1 MSSIE
6 QQDLNEILATFLAET
21 EEQFAE
27 MEEALVALETHP
39 DDSEA
44 VQSIFRAA
52 HTLKGN
58 AASMGYS
65 GVAEIA
71 HALEDLLEG
80 LRDHSVSV
88 RPQVVTALLR
98 AIDALRFLMPEI
110 AAGRLESHPAQREI
124 IDELIAASGALAP
137 EASSTS
143 TALDELSASVNTP
156 THRTLRVDL
165 RRLDRMLDLSG
176 EIAVA
181 QGRLTQMLRDAGMA
195 NGVDALEAQ
204 RDANRIFMDLQEEIL
219 RARMVPLG
227 PTFRQQIRTVRD
239 AAQAASKIV
248 GLDIE
253 GEDVEVDTTLVEQ
266 LRGPLTHMVRNAVD
280 HGIETPEVRVAKG
293 KTERGRLTLVAR
305 HESGG
310 VVIELRDD
318 GAGLDRVRIAAKAKA
333 LGLVLNPEAMEDRD
347 LDRLVFEPGFSTS
360 ETVTELSG
368 RGIGMDVVRR
378 NVEALRGSVDVRSTP
393 GAGTVFSIR
402 VPLTVAIIPGFLV
415 EAGDETYVIPLEAV
429 AECVDLPAVS
439 GETGARSA
447 VINLRGEAVPYLR
460 LRQTF
465 GLGAAPSTR
474 ESLVVVT
481 HAGRR
486 AAIAVDALLG
496 ESQVVIKPFSRLLR
510 DLPGLA
516 GSTILG
522 SGRVALILDVP
533 ALLNSART
541 ESQS

>member
-1 MSSIE
+1 MSNVE
-6 QQDLNEILATFLAET
+6 QQDLNEVLATFLAET

-27 MEEALVALETHP
+27 MEEALVTLEAHP
-39 DDSEA
+39 DDDEA

-58 AASMGYS
+58 AASMGYG

-80 LRDHSVSV
+80 LRGHSVAV
-88 RPQVVTALLR
+88 TPQVVTALLR

-110 AAGRLESHPAQREI
+110 AAGRLESHPAQSEI
-124 IDELIAASGALAP
+124 IDELAAAGGAMAPAPSSSSG
-137 EASSTS
+137 
-143 TALDELSASVNTP
+143 LDEIVASPTPGSA
-156 THRTLRVDL
+156 HRTLRVDL

-181 QGRLTQMLRDAGMA
+181 QGRLTQMLRDAGLA
-195 NGVDALEAQ
+195 NGVDVLEVQ

-227 PTFRQQIRTVRD
+227 PTFRQQMRTVRD
-239 AAQAASKIV
+239 AAQAASKVV
-248 GLDIE
+248 GLDID
-253 GEDVEVDTTLVEQ
+253 GEDVEVDTALVEQ
-266 LRGPLTHMVRNAVD
+266 LRGPLTHMIRNAVD
-280 HGIETPEVRVAKG
+280 HGIETPEDRVAKG
-293 KTERGRLTLVAR
+293 KPARGRLTLRAR

-310 VVIELRDD
+310 VVIELQDD
-318 GAGLDRVRIAAKAKA
+318 GRGLDRARIAAKAKA
-333 LGLVLNPEAMEDRD
+333 IGLTANPEAMEDRD

-429 AECVDLPAVS
+429 AECVDLPAD
-439 GETGARSA
+439 GDTSA
-447 VINLRGEAVPYLR
+447 HSSVINLRGEPVPYIR

-465 GLGAAPSTR
+465 GLPAADASR

-481 HAGRR
+481 HNGRR

-510 DLPGLA
+510 DLHGLA

-533 ALLNSART
+533 ALLDSAQT
-541 ESQS
+541 ESRS

>member
-1 MSSIE
+1 MSPE
-6 QQDLNEILATFLAET
+6 QQDLDEILATFLAET

-39 DDSEA
+39 DDTEA

-58 AASMGYS
+58 AASMGYA

-80 LRDHSVSV
+80 LRDHSIAV

-98 AIDALRFLMPEI
+98 AIDALRFLTPEI

-124 IDELIAASGALAP
+124 IDELIAASAEIAP
-137 EASSTS
+137 EASST
-143 TALDELSASVNTP
+143 TAAHDELSASVTTP

-195 NGVDALEAQ
+195 NGVDVLEAQ

-227 PTFRQQIRTVRD
+227 PTFRQQTRTVRD
-239 AAQAASKIV
+239 AAQAASKV
-248 GLDIE
+248 VTLDIE

-280 HGIETPEVRVAKG
+280 HGIEVPEVRLAKG
-293 KTERGRLTLVAR
+293 KAERGRLTLSAR

-333 LGLVLNPEAMEDRD
+333 LGLAVNPEAMEDRD

-393 GAGTVFSIR
+393 GEGTVFSIR

-429 AECVDLPAVS
+429 AECVDLPA
-439 GETGARSA
+439 GGDTGQRSS
-447 VINLRGEAVPYLR
+447 VINLRGEPVPYLR
-460 LRQTF
+460 LRQVF
-465 GLGAAPSTR
+465 GLPATNASR

-496 ESQVVIKPFSRLLR
+496 ESQVVIKPFNRLLR
-510 DLPGLA
+510 NLPGLA
-516 GSTILG
+516 GSTLLG
-522 SGRVALILDVP
+522 NGRVALILDVP
-533 ALLNSART
+533 ALLNLART
-541 ESQS
+541 EP